1 MNHSDGGNLLK
12 NQSTKSLM
20 KYRSED
26 IEKRAMRIGKELLVP
41 GLNRKREQKNVFT
54 ITANTSSFSHKSQEP
69 KGEEALQRRVR
80 MLEYELKKKLQE
92 DSLLK
97 NIFRTKQTHEINH
110 IDLFLELRAL
120 EEKYK

>member
-80 MLEYELKKKLQE
+80 MLEYEFKKKLQE

>member
-1 MNHSDGGNLLK
+1 LLK

-54 ITANTSSFSHKSQEP
+54 ITANTSNFSHKSQEP
-69 KGEEALQRRVR
+69 KG
-80 MLEYELKKKLQE
+80 
-92 DSLLK
+92 
-97 NIFRTKQTHEINH
+97 
-110 IDLFLELRAL
+110 
-120 EEKYK
+120 

>member
-1 MNHSDGGNLLK
+1 MNHSDGGNLFK

-54 ITANTSSFSHKSQEP
+54 ITANTSNFSHKSQEP
-69 KGEEALQRRVR
+69 KG
-80 MLEYELKKKLQE
+80 
-92 DSLLK
+92 
-97 NIFRTKQTHEINH
+97 
-110 IDLFLELRAL
+110 
-120 EEKYK
+120 

>member
-1 MNHSDGGNLLK
+1 
-12 NQSTKSLM
+12 
-20 KYRSED
+20 
-26 IEKRAMRIGKELLVP
+26 MRIGKELLVP

-97 NIFRTKQTHEINH
+97 NIFRTKQTHEMNH

>member
-1 MNHSDGGNLLK
+1 
-12 NQSTKSLM
+12 
-20 KYRSED
+20 
-26 IEKRAMRIGKELLVP
+26 
-41 GLNRKREQKNVFT
+41 
-54 ITANTSSFSHKSQEP
+54 
-69 KGEEALQRRVR
+69 

-97 NIFRTKQTHEINH
+97 NIFRTKQTHEMNH